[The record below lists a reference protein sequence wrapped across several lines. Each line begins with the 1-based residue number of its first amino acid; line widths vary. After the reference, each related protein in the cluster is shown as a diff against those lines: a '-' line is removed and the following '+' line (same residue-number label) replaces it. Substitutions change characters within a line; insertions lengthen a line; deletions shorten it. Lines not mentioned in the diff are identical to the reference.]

1 MQERHSFDH
10 RHNPMADAKADG
22 SLNLMVSIRR
32 GETSISSV
40 SRANTEK
47 LAMLEEQAPLDDA
60 MAAEEAKEK

>member
-1 MQERHSFDH
+1 
-10 RHNPMADAKADG
+10 MADAKADG

-32 GETSISSV
+32 GESSISSV